1 MLKQIFANIILS
13 LFYPA
18 WSWLNELTSMDH
30 MVSANKINLAE
41 VGADPEVVKDNKQ
54 WPLVPTGRTDNG
66 VEIVLATFDTVP
78 THVTNVEELETNYNK
93 CESVVQQHVNSL
105 RTLAAKSAAYN
116 IAPESNSANTP
127 VLATTGADRGDG
139 NKALTYND
147 LLRLRTAFNKKNY
160 PVEGRVLL
168 LCPEHEEDLL
178 AEDVNRYNQIMT
190 TGQVAGFK
198 VYTFNGNPN
207 YSTAGVKADYGTT
220 NAQPASIAF
229 VKSEVMRAMGTIEGE
244 PEKRW
249 ADYRGWLL
257 GFQLRFVAMPF
268 RNQGIAAIYSASASG
283 TTQSDDNSQGGDDAP
298 VVPTI
303 SGASTIEAGA
313 TAKSYTRTYAVSDG
327 SEIEVAVDDE
337 ENDWLSVTATGNK
350 AVISVAAFDYDAEA
364 TSPRTATFT
373 VSANGATKQVTV
385 SQTMAAE
392 A

>member
-41 VGADPEVVKDNKQ
+41 VGADPEVVKDNRQ
-54 WPLVPTGRTDNG
+54 WPLVPTERTDKG
-66 VEIVLATFDTVP
+66 VEIVLGTFDTVP

-139 NKALTYND
+139 NKALTYKD

-229 VKSEVMRAMGTIEGE
+229 LKSEVMRAMGTIEGE

-283 TTQSDDNSQGGDDAP
+283 TTTSDDNSQGGDNEP

-313 TAKSYTRTYAVSDG
+313 AAKSYNRTYAVSDG

-337 ENDWLSVTATGNK
+337 ENDWLNVSATGNK
-350 AVISVAAFDYDAEA
+350 AVVSVAAFDYDAEA

>member
-41 VGADPEVVKDNKQ
+41 VGADPEVVQDNKQ
-54 WPLVPTGRTDNG
+54 WPLVPTERTDKG
-66 VEIVLATFDTVP
+66 VEIVLGTFDTVP

-105 RTLAAKSAAYN
+105 RSLAAMSAAYN
-116 IAPESNSANTP
+116 IAPESNSAKTP

-139 NKALTYND
+139 NKALTYKD

-160 PVEGRVLL
+160 PLEGRVLL

-229 VKSEVMRAMGTIEGE
+229 LKSEVMRAMGTIEGE

-268 RNQGIAAIYSASASG
+268 RNQGIAAIYSASASE
-283 TTQSDDNSQGGDDAP
+283 TAPSDDNSQGGDDAP

-313 TAKSYTRTYAVSDG
+313 AAKSYTRTYAVSDG

-337 ENDWLSVTATGNK
+337 GNDWLSVSATGNK

>member
-41 VGADPEVVKDNKQ
+41 VGADPEVVKDNRQ
-54 WPLVPTGRTDNG
+54 WPLVPTERTDKG
-66 VEIVLATFDTVP
+66 VEIVLGTFDTVP

-105 RTLAAKSAAYN
+105 RSLAAQSAAYN

-139 NKALTYND
+139 NKALTYKD

-160 PVEGRVLL
+160 PLEGRVLL

-229 VKSEVMRAMGTIEGE
+229 LKSEVMRAMGTIEGE

-268 RNQGIAAIYSASASG
+268 RNQGIAAIYSASASE
-283 TTQSDDNSQGGDDAP
+283 TAPSDDDSQGGDDAP

-313 TAKSYTRTYAVSDG
+313 TAKSYNRTYAVSDG

-337 ENDWLSVTATGNK
+337 NNDWLSVTATGNK
-350 AVISVAAFDYDAEA
+350 AVISVAAFDYNAEA

>member
-41 VGADPEVVKDNKQ
+41 VGADPEVVKDNRQ
-54 WPLVPTGRTDNG
+54 WPLVPTERTDKG
-66 VEIVLATFDTVP
+66 VEIVLGTFDTVP

-105 RTLAAKSAAYN
+105 RSLAAMSAAYN

-139 NKALTYND
+139 NKALTYKD

-160 PVEGRVLL
+160 PLEGRVLL

-229 VKSEVMRAMGTIEGE
+229 LKSEVMRAMGTIEGE

-283 TTQSDDNSQGGDDAP
+283 TTTSDDNSQGGDNEP

-313 TAKSYTRTYAVSDG
+313 AAKSYNRTYAVSDG
-327 SEIEVAVDDE
+327 SEIEVAVDDQ
-337 ENDWLSVTATGNK
+337 ENDWLSVSATGNK
-350 AVISVAAFDYDAEA
+350 AVISVSAFGYDAEA

>member
-1 MLKQIFANIILS
+1 MLKQIFASIILS

-41 VGADPEVVKDNKQ
+41 VGADPEVVKDNRQ
-54 WPLVPTGRTDNG
+54 WPLVPTERTDKG
-66 VEIVLATFDTVP
+66 VEIVLGTFDTVP

-105 RTLAAKSAAYN
+105 RSLAAMSAAYN

-139 NKALTYND
+139 NKALTYKD

-160 PVEGRVLL
+160 PLEGRVLL

-283 TTQSDDNSQGGDDAP
+283 TTQSDDNSQGGDNEP

-313 TAKSYTRTYAVSDG
+313 AAKSYNRTYAVSDG

-337 ENDWLSVTATGNK
+337 ENDWLNVSATGNK
-350 AVISVAAFDYDAEA
+350 AVISVTAFDYDAEA

>member
-41 VGADPEVVKDNKQ
+41 VGADPEVVKDNRQ
-54 WPLVPTGRTDNG
+54 WPLVPTERTDKG
-66 VEIVLATFDTVP
+66 VEIVLGTFDTVP

-105 RTLAAKSAAYN
+105 RSLAAMSAAYN

-139 NKALTYND
+139 NKALTYKD

-160 PVEGRVLL
+160 PLEGRVLL

-229 VKSEVMRAMGTIEGE
+229 LKSEVMRAMGTIEGE

-283 TTQSDDNSQGGDDAP
+283 TTTSDDDSQGGDNEP

-313 TAKSYTRTYAVSDG
+313 VAKSYNRTYAVSDG

-337 ENDWLSVTATGNK
+337 ENDWLSVSATGNK
-350 AVISVAAFDYDAEA
+350 AVVSVAAFDYDAEA

>member
-1 MLKQIFANIILS
+1 MLKQILASIILS

-41 VGADPEVVKDNKQ
+41 VGADPEVVKDNRQ
-54 WPLVPTGRTDNG
+54 WPLVPTERTDKG
-66 VEIVLATFDTVP
+66 VEIVLGTFDTVP
-78 THVTNVEELETNYNK
+78 THVTNVEELETNYKK
-93 CESVVQQHVNSL
+93 CETVVQQHVNSL
-105 RTLAAKSAAYN
+105 RSLAAMSAAYN

-139 NKALTYND
+139 NKALTYKD

-160 PVEGRVLL
+160 PLEGRVLL

-283 TTQSDDNSQGGDDAP
+283 TTQSDDNSQGGDNEP

-313 TAKSYTRTYAVSDG
+313 AAKSYNRTYAVSDG

-337 ENDWLSVTATGNK
+337 ENDWLNVSATGNK
-350 AVISVAAFDYDAEA
+350 AVISVTAFDYDAEA